1 MNMVQQVTPVLS
13 QLPDKWE
20 IFLTDGSV
28 SNIHGFGDSK
38 ILSNDYVVKITSNL
52 YCFSNLENDIMR

>member
-28 SNIHGFGDSK
+28 SNIHGFSDSK
-38 ILSNDYVVKITSNL
+38 ILSNDYVVTITSNL
-52 YCFSNLENDIMR
+52 YYFSNLENDIMR